1 MAQMSF
7 LKPPSHRIHRR
18 TRRGTYKKLGKRSAL
33 YKAKCKI
40 EKAKAKVE
48 HPFRVIKRQ
57 FGYVKVRFRGL
68 AKNTAQL
75 MTLFALSNLWMA
87 RRHLL
92 AGAGEVR
99 P

>member
-57 FGYVKVRFRGL
+57 FGYVKPPWAAYVKSVCGE
-68 AKNTAQL
+68 
-75 MTLFALSNLWMA
+75 
-87 RRHLL
+87 RHGKRLTKSQS
-92 AGAGEVR
+92 GMID
-99 P
+99 